1 LKTIANRIAAARP
14 GVIFKEDNG
23 NLREAIFMLL
33 RRHGFTLVELLVVIA
48 IIGILVALL
57 LPAVQS
63 AREAARKT
71 QCLNNFKQV
80 GIGMHNHHTS
90 VGRFPPGLLMWGDA
104 SEGGCGRPP
113 NVPSIKNQS
122 FGFLTY
128 ILPYLEQGNLD
139 HIIEHIMIEY
149 GPSAEAGS
157 QVVPI
162 YVCPSDPQG
171 PEWVYET
178 EPPLMKTN
186 MSAVADSLDYT
197 CDGKTYYRLG
207 LSDASFHD
215 YRGANGVLY
224 NNSKTRI
231 AQITDGT
238 SHTLMVGEVTG
249 GEPGSNVGWFWI
261 THAANDTFDGI
272 NGLDTLPGGASEFV
286 FYGGGFSSWHP
297 GGCHF
302 VFGDASA
309 HFLSETIDREVL
321 AALTTRDQGESV
333 GKY

>member
-1 LKTIANRIAAARP
+1 
-14 GVIFKEDNG
+14 
-23 NLREAIFMLL
+23 MLL

-48 IIGILVALL
+48 IIGVLVALL
-57 LPAVQS
+57 LPAVQA

-71 QCLNNFKQV
+71 QCANNFKQV
-80 GIGMHNHHTS
+80 GIGMHNHHTTL
-90 VGRFPPGLLMWGDA
+90 GRFPPGLLMWGDS

-149 GPSAEAGS
+149 GDSAEAGS
-157 QVVPI
+157 KVVPMYI
-162 YVCPSDPQG
+162 CPSDPQG
-171 PEWVYET
+171 PEWVYDID
-178 EPPLMKTN
+178 PPLMKTN

-197 CDGKTYYRLG
+197 CDGDTYYRLG
-207 LSDASFHD
+207 LSDALALG

-224 NNSKTRI
+224 NNSKIRI

-238 SHTLMVGEVTG
+238 SNTLMVGEVTG
-249 GEPGSNVGWFWI
+249 GRSGSNEGWFWI
-261 THAANDTFDGI
+261 THAANDTADGI
-272 NGLDTLPGGASEFV
+272 NGPATVPGGGSFA
-286 FYGGGFSSWHP
+286 FYGGGFSSFHP

-302 VFGDASA
+302 VFADSST
-309 HFLSETIDREVL
+309 HFLSENIDQAVL
-321 AALTTRDQGESV
+321 AALTTRDQGDIV
-333 GKY
+333 GEYK